1 MSEIEVEV
9 DRLSQG
15 LWRMLVRDS
24 YVAEVPTAIHGHG
37 PDTGHAGGSP
47 LRVHGRGE
55 SRAAHDGLG
64 GPEFHPRFLAYLKDA
79 GVCLCPETRPDGSP
93 APHTCDRRFEGQARF
108 RAPKRESHPRRLKRA
123 FRQLRLLAPYDQYH
137 ICYLIVA
144 RQCSFPQAL
153 DQVNSARLARGEN
166 PLSLEDGALVV
177 VTGIDLLESCW

>member
-1 MSEIEVEV
+1 MSEIETEI
-9 DRLSQG
+9 DRLSQN
-15 LWRMLVRDS
+15 LWRMLARGGD
-24 YVAEVPTAIHGHG
+24 YVSEVPYAIHERGTDIGH
-37 PDTGHAGGSP
+37 
-47 LRVHGRGE
+47 
-55 SRAAHDGLG
+55 GLG
-64 GPEFHPRFLAYLKDA
+64 GPAFHPRFLAYLKDA
-79 GVCLCPETRPDGSP
+79 GVCLCPETKPDGTP
-93 APHTCDRRFEGQARF
+93 QPHFCDRRFEGQAKF
-108 RAPKRESHPRRLKRA
+108 REARKESHPRRLKRA